1 MELEMITF
9 LEGSAQEPEV
19 NTPEKLIL
27 YVDATECSTLD
38 DVLLKIMGR
47 LEIENKIKEGFRRVD
62 YSAYRNDLSAWFYAN
77 AHREIWWLVDIKKSL
92 LETAGYESIYHFYD
106 IIPESLMLAMSWGH
120 LSGKD
125 FRATKLFID
134 GPGFGAWFGVIDD

>member
-1 MELEMITF
+1 MITF
-9 LEGSAQEPEV
+9 LEESARQPEV
-19 NTPEKLIL
+19 DTSEKLIL
-27 YVDATECSTLD
+27 YVDATECPTLEG
-38 DVLLKIMGR
+38 VLLKIMER
-47 LEIENKIKEGFRRVD
+47 LEVENKITKGFRRVD

-77 AHREIWWLVDIKKSL
+77 AEREIWWLVDIKKAL
-92 LETAGYESIYHFYD
+92 LEAAGYESLYHFYD

-134 GPGFGAWFGVIDD
+134 GPGFGVWFGVIGA